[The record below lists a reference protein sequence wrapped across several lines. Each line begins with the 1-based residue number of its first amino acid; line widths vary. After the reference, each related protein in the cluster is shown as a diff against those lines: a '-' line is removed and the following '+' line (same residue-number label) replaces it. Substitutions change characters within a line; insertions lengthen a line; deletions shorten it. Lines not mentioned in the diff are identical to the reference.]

1 MQEMT
6 KNHNMFKHFNGQA
19 GHTGAVIAN
28 ILIKMA
34 QINKIA
40 VQK

>member
-1 MQEMT
+1 MT
-6 KNHNMFKHFNGQA
+6 KNHNFFQLFDGKA

-28 ILIKMA
+28 ILIKMG

-40 VQK
+40 VHNY